1 MTDKEL
7 LKQALNALEE
17 IHPANVKP
25 MAWAHLP
32 NAKHIDRVL
41 ASLETNPEKWTAAWR
56 AEQTVEC
63 TAAQTAAQTAAITAA
78 QTAAQ
83 TAAWY
88 TAWAAARSA
97 AETAAKT
104 AAGYEA
110 WDEAGYA
117 AWGTVMDA
125 AQGAIAALVA
135 WDDCAYMLEL
145 PDDNLKELRE
155 AGNKPALLL
164 SAAANVLNL
173 LKETS

>member
-1 MTDKEL
+1 MTTT
-7 LKQALNALEE
+7 
-17 IHPANVKP
+17 
-25 MAWAHLP
+25 WAHLP
-32 NAKHIDRVL
+32 NAGHIDRVL
-41 ASLETNPEKWTAAWR
+41 ASLQAHPKKWTAAWR
-56 AEQTVEC
+56 AEQTAAI
-63 TAAQTAAQTAAITAA
+63 TAAITAAQTAAITAA
-78 QTAAQ
+78 RG
-83 TAAWY
+83 AAWY

-125 AQGAIAALVA
+125 AHGAIAALVA
-135 WDDCAYMLEL
+135 WDDCAYILEL